1 MSRSIVPTSKVKLPL
16 ATHVAAQM
24 SPGKV
29 PFRDGTLEMKRSAR
43 GGLVKNTSSLFVQVM
58 RMMMIM
64 MMMMTDDDV
73 DDEHGSYAVLCLL
86 DWTRSTTLMC
96 VPSLMMMMMMM
107 QDGKRRQ
114 LQSILEME
122 KTKEEKGKLGE
133 KDR

>member
-1 MSRSIVPTSKVKLPL
+1 
-16 ATHVAAQM
+16 VAAQM

-58 RMMMIM
+58 TMM

-86 DWTRSTTLMC
+86 DWTRSIMC
-96 VPSLMMMMMMM
+96 
-107 QDGKRRQ
+107 RH
-114 LQSILEME
+114 
-122 KTKEEKGKLGE
+122 
-133 KDR
+133 